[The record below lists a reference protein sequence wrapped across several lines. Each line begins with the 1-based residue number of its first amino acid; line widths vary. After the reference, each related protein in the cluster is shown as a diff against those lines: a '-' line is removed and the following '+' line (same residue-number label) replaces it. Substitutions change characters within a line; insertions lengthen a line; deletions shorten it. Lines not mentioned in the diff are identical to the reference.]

1 MSRFIVEI
9 VMETHPKHFWSEA
22 RNLFV
27 ISTSLQENRSE
38 YFWLLHTQ
46 DSLIQS
52 YKYLQ
57 FKYLLQ
63 ISCTKHYYNLAC
75 GCRMFVFFSRPSCL
89 RICAIIVCH
98 PHLIPT
104 QFALTCPSVGHN
116 QLAAL
121 WCPGIPYQLWP
132 IPPITLINV
141 AQ

>member
-57 FKYLLQ
+57 FKYLVQNIIIFLLVVVACLYF
-63 ISCTKHYYNLAC
+63 SPGLAVS
-75 GCRMFVFFSRPSCL
+75 GYAPLSY
-89 RICAIIVCH
+89 AI
-98 PHLIPT
+98 PIPT